1 MQAYHYNHLRFYDG
15 TISRQIDPKSS
26 AIAGRDIYLMP
37 ANSTEVKPVIHDG
50 YTPRWNG
57 TAWEQY
63 ANDKVVYGYTSND
76 DGTINYYGSA
86 HTEEELQARN
96 VGIDLLFADTEPV
109 SVDGVYW
116 LSADDPAY
124 IETKKAHDKAEA
136 LAQLD
141 NQFKIDRATIMEYYT
156 QAVFD
161 VDTETQEELKEEM
174 EEIKD
179 SYAEER
185 KKIEEAD

>member
-26 AIAGRDIYLMP
+26 AIAGHDIYLMP
-37 ANSTEVKPVIHDG
+37 ANSTDVKPIIQDG

-57 TAWEQY
+57 KAWEQY
-63 ANDKVVYGYTSND
+63 ANDNTVYGYTNND

-86 HTEEELQARN
+86 HTEEELTAR
-96 VGIDLLFADTEPV
+96 VKDIDLLFADDEPV

-124 IETKKAHDKAEA
+124 IAAKKAHDKKQA
-136 LAQLD
+136 LAELD
-141 NQFKIDRATIMEYYT
+141 EQFRIDRATIMEYYT

-161 VDTETQEELKEEM
+161 GDTETQEELKEEM
-174 EEIKD
+174 EEIKAT
-179 SYAEER
+179 YAEER
-185 KKIEEAD
+185 KKIEEDD

>member
-26 AIAGRDIYLMP
+26 AIAGHDVYLMP
-37 ANSTEVKPVIHDG
+37 ANSTDVKPTIQDG

-57 TAWEQY
+57 SDWEQY
-63 ANDKVVYGYTSND
+63 ANDKTVYGYTDND

-86 HTEEELQARN
+86 HTEEELQAR
-96 VGIDLLFADTEPV
+96 VKDVDLLFAETEPV

-124 IETKKAHDKAEA
+124 IEAKKAHDKAEA
-136 LAQLD
+136 LAELD
-141 NQFKIDRATIMEYYT
+141 NQFRIDRATIMEYYT

-161 VDTETQEELKEEM
+161 SDTETQEELKAEM

-179 SYAEER
+179 TYAEER

>member
-15 TISRQIDPKSS
+15 VISRQIDPKSS
-26 AIAGRDIYLMP
+26 AIAGHDIYLMP
-37 ANSTEVKPVIHDG
+37 ANSTDVKPVIQDG

-57 TAWEQY
+57 SEWEQY
-63 ANDKVVYGYTSND
+63 ANDKTVYGYTSNH

-86 HTEEELQARN
+86 HTEDELQAR
-96 VGIDLLFADTEPV
+96 VKDVDLLFADTEPV
-109 SVDGVYW
+109 SVDGIYW

-124 IETKKAHDKAEA
+124 IEAKKAHDKEQA
-136 LAQLD
+136 LAELD
-141 NQFKIDRATIMEYYT
+141 EQFRIDRATIMEYYT

-161 VDTETQEELKEEM
+161 GDTETQEELKTEM
-174 EEIKD
+174 EEIKAT
-179 SYAEER
+179 YAEER

>member
-1 MQAYHYNHLRFYDG
+1 MQAYHYNNLRFYDG
-15 TISRQIDPKSS
+15 TINRQIDPKSS

-37 ANSTEVKPVIHDG
+37 ANSTDVKPIIQDG

-57 TAWEQY
+57 SEWEQY
-63 ANDKVVYGYTSND
+63 ANDKQVYGYTNND
-76 DGTINYYGSA
+76 DGTINYFGSA
-86 HTEEELQARN
+86 HTEEELTARFKD
-96 VGIDLLFADTEPV
+96 VDLVFSDTEPV

-124 IETKKAHDKAEA
+124 IEAKKEHDKAEA

-141 NQFKIDRATIMEYYT
+141 AQFRIDQSTIMEYYT
-156 QAVFD
+156 QAIFD
-161 VDTETQEELKEEM
+161 GDTETQEELKTEM
-174 EEIKD
+174 EDIKD
-179 SYAEER
+179 TYAEER